1 MTDKEIEA
9 SVLETV
15 RQVWDEGKHSVPL
28 IWTYCTECGLDSMK
42 QRCLGILTTCE
53 ALCARHF
60 ALRRIDEMRRERD
73 AEARHELCMV
83 EERKMFKDLGASVAR
98 QLTNNP
104 PKEWRQPKLDVDDF
118 ARL

>member
-1 MTDKEIEA
+1 MTDNEIEA

-15 RQVWDEGKHSVPL
+15 RKVWDEGKHSVPL
-28 IWTYCTECGLDSMK
+28 IWTHCTECGLDSMK

-73 AEARHELCMV
+73 AEARRRLAI
-83 EERKMFKDLGASVAR
+83 EETAKSVTK
-98 QLTNNP
+98 QLTNERP
-104 PKEWRQPKLDVDDF
+104 SAWRQPLDVEGF

>member
-15 RQVWDEGKHSVPL
+15 RQVWDEGLRSVPL
-28 IWTYCTECGLDSMK
+28 TWTYCTECGLDMK
-42 QRCLGILTTCE
+42 QRCIGILTTCE

-60 ALRRIDEMRRERD
+60 ALRRIDEMRRERN
-73 AEARHELCMV
+73 AEARRRLTI
-83 EERKMFKDLGASVAR
+83 EEEHKKLEETAKSVVR
-98 QLTNNP
+98 QLTNEP
-104 PKEWRQPKLDVDDF
+104 PKEWRQPLDVEGF

>member
-28 IWTYCTECGLDSMK
+28 MWTYCTECGLDSMS
-42 QRCLGILTTCE
+42 QRCIGILTTCE

-60 ALRRIDEMRRERD
+60 ALRRIEEMRRERD
-73 AEARHELCMV
+73 AEARRRLAIEDEHKKL
-83 EERKMFKDLGASVAR
+83 EETAKSVVR
-98 QLTNNP
+98 QLTNERP
-104 PKEWRQPKLDVDDF
+104 SAWRQPLDVEGF

>member
-1 MTDKEIEA
+1 M
-9 SVLETV
+9 
-15 RQVWDEGKHSVPL
+15 WDEGLHSVPL
-28 IWTYCTECGLDSMK
+28 IWTHCTECGLDTK

-73 AEARHELCMV
+73 ADARRRLAI
-83 EERKMFKDLGASVAR
+83 EEEHKKSVVR
-98 QLTNNP
+98 QLTNERP
-104 PKEWRQPKLDVDDF
+104 SAWRQPLDVEGF